1 MVNDYSDMTMIART
15 WIENCVG
22 ILLALKEQ
30 SGQIKYVLG
39 SAYIYYNPDFNFRK
53 LRFLN
58 LNFLSA
64 YSQPLRG
71 AQT

>member
-15 WIENCVG
+15 WIENFVG

-39 SAYIYYNPDFNFRK
+39 SAYIIIYYNPDFNFRK

-58 LNFLSA
+58 LKFFVCV
-64 YSQPLRG
+64 
-71 AQT
+71 

>member
-15 WIENCVG
+15 WIENFVG

-39 SAYIYYNPDFNFRK
+39 SAYIYYNPDFNFGK

-58 LNFLSA
+58 LKFFVCV
-64 YSQPLRG
+64 
-71 AQT
+71 